1 MLKSLGQTPLLCTVK
16 KYKNKD
22 KQKEKKTMEIMELA
36 AQLGQ
41 AIKADERIAK
51 MNEAREAYE
60 SNEDI
65 QKLMLEYNA
74 QQIALA
80 EEYKKDPVDQKII
93 EAIENRLDEI
103 VEKVT
108 TNPVFAMVNEAQEA
122 VNKLMNEVNAE
133 IEFQITGQRP
143 CSHDCSSC
151 GSDCGHHH

>member
-1 MLKSLGQTPLLCTVK
+1 
-16 KYKNKD
+16 
-22 KQKEKKTMEIMELA
+22 MEIMELA

-51 MNEAREAYE
+51 MNEARVAYE

-80 EEYKKDPVDQKII
+80 EEYKKEPVDQKII

-108 TNPVFAMVNEAQEA
+108 SNPVFAMVNEAQEA

-151 GSDCGHHH
+151 GSDCGHHHH

>member
-1 MLKSLGQTPLLCTVK
+1 
-16 KYKNKD
+16 
-22 KQKEKKTMEIMELA
+22 MEIMELA

-60 SNEDI
+60 KDEDI

-74 QQIALA
+74 QQIAMA
-80 EEYKKDPVDQKII
+80 EEYKKDPVDEKII
-93 EAIENRLDEI
+93 EAIEHRLDEI
-103 VEKVT
+103 VSLVT
-108 TNPVFAMVNEAQEA
+108 SNPVFAQVHAAQEA

-143 CSHDCSSC
+143 CSHDCHSC

>member
-1 MLKSLGQTPLLCTVK
+1 
-16 KYKNKD
+16 
-22 KQKEKKTMEIMELA
+22 MEIMEIA

-51 MNEAREAYE
+51 MNEAREEYE
-60 SNEDI
+60 KDEAI

-80 EEYKKDPVDQKII
+80 EEYKKENVDQKII

-103 VEKVT
+103 VSQVT
-108 TNPVFAMVNEAQEA
+108 SNPTFAKVNEAQEA
-122 VNKLMNEVNAE
+122 VNKLMNEVNSE

-151 GSDCGHHH
+151 GSDCGHHHH

>member
-1 MLKSLGQTPLLCTVK
+1 
-16 KYKNKD
+16 
-22 KQKEKKTMEIMELA
+22 MEIMELA

-51 MNEAREAYE
+51 MDEARVAYE
-60 SNEDI
+60 KDEDI

-80 EEYKKDPVDQKII
+80 EEYKKEPVDQKII

-108 TNPVFAMVNEAQEA
+108 SNPVFAMVNEAQEA

-151 GSDCGHHH
+151 GSDCGHHHH

>member
-1 MLKSLGQTPLLCTVK
+1 
-16 KYKNKD
+16 
-22 KQKEKKTMEIMELA
+22 MEIMELA

-41 AIKADERIAK
+41 AIKADSRIAK

-60 SNEDI
+60 KDEDI

-74 QQIALA
+74 QQIAMA

-93 EAIENRLDEI
+93 EAIEKRLDEI
-103 VEKVT
+103 VASVT
-108 TNPVFAMVNEAQEA
+108 SNPVFVKVNEANEE

>member
-1 MLKSLGQTPLLCTVK
+1 
-16 KYKNKD
+16 
-22 KQKEKKTMEIMELA
+22 MEIMELA

-51 MNEAREAYE
+51 MNEARVAYE
-60 SNEDI
+60 SNEEI

-74 QQIALA
+74 QQIAMA
-80 EEYKKDPVDQKII
+80 EEYKKEAVDQKII

-103 VEKVT
+103 VSAVT
-108 TNPVFAMVNEAQEA
+108 SNPVFAQVNEAQEA
-122 VNKLMNEVNAE
+122 VNKLMAEVNGE

-143 CSHDCSSC
+143 CSHDCHSC

>member
-1 MLKSLGQTPLLCTVK
+1 
-16 KYKNKD
+16 
-22 KQKEKKTMEIMELA
+22 MEIMELA

-51 MNEAREAYE
+51 MEEARIAYE
-60 SNEDI
+60 KDEEI

-80 EEYKKDPVDQKII
+80 EEYKKDPVDQQII
-93 EAIENRLDEI
+93 EAIEHRLDEI
-103 VEKVT
+103 VSAVT
-108 TNPVFAMVNEAQEA
+108 SSPVFVMVNEAQEA
-122 VNKLMNEVNAE
+122 VNKLMSEVNSE

-143 CSHDCSSC
+143 CTHDCSSC

>member
-1 MLKSLGQTPLLCTVK
+1 
-16 KYKNKD
+16 
-22 KQKEKKTMEIMELA
+22 MEIMELA

-51 MNEAREAYE
+51 MEEARVAYE

-80 EEYKKDPVDQKII
+80 EEYKKEPVDQKII

-103 VEKVT
+103 VGQVT
-108 TNPVFAMVNEAQEA
+108 SNPVFAMVNEAQEA

-133 IEFQITGQRP
+133 IEFQITGRRP
-143 CSHDCSSC
+143 CAHDCSSC
-151 GSDCGHHH
+151 GSDCGHHHH